1 MIQFLTMECRKCI
14 YNVGICTKVWCSRLD
29 LKKISVVVEFI
40 DDVVC
45 FVEQR
50 VEIAVG
56 STLTGQSID
65 HGLE

>member
-1 MIQFLTMECRKCI
+1 MFVFAQKFGA
-14 YNVGICTKVWCSRLD
+14 VGQI